1 MLRKDD
7 LRMAGVAA
15 LLTAVL
21 LTVSLALFQGG
32 PPAANAQAVLD
43 WFSANATLVRASDI
57 TWLLSMLSLVVFAI
71 TFRDAMWTTV
81 WDRSWTTVL
90 FIEGAGVFATVA
102 VVSSAIGWALA
113 GRAAAGSIVADTAGV
128 IWAIEQT
135 LIRFA
140 TWGLTV
146 PLAVVG
152 LAMYRHSILGKVTA
166 FLAIGIAVALVLPFT
181 WSAGLYALC
190 GWLALAGVTLLLP
203 ARTPVQET
211 SQRAAD
217 QLG

>member
-7 LRMAGVAA
+7 MRMAGVAA
-15 LLTAVL
+15 LITAVM

-32 PPAANAQAVLD
+32 PPAQNSQAVLD
-43 WFSANATLVRASDI
+43 WFTANATLIRVSDI
-57 TWLLSMLSLVVFAI
+57 TWLLAMLSLVVFAI

-102 VVSSAIGWALA
+102 VVSAAIGWALA

-152 LAMYRHSILGKVTA
+152 LAMYRHSVLGKVTA
-166 FLAIGIAVALVLPFT
+166 LLAIAIAVTLILPFT

-190 GWLALAGVTLLLP
+190 GWLALAGITLLLP
-203 ARTPVQET
+203 VGDRAVEQT
-211 SQRAAD
+211 SWSAD